1 MKLYHPTLA
10 DNVVEVTDSEAD
22 DWTEQGWR
30 KTDPHLVVT
39 DEGVERAPR
48 KPAKSG

>member
-10 DNVVEVTDSEAD
+10 DNTVEVTDREAD

-48 KPAKSG
+48 KPSKSG